1 MRKDR
6 TSDCFNK
13 LAEAGAFD
21 YLVSRDVFMFI
32 EDTEQYFNDVTHLI
46 HKGIY
51 QMGWYITNHTRM
63 KNTLKPD
70 ETAKENGWQVEIEYL
85 DWYKSGYFIKAI
97 KGFHSLK

>member
-51 QMGWYITNHTRM
+51 QMGWDITNHPRM
-63 KNTLKPD
+63 KNTLKSD

-85 DWYKSGYFIKAI
+85 DWYKSGYLIKAI